1 MEDEAIIALFHA
13 RSEQAI
19 SELIAKHGAAVRGIT
34 ANILRD
40 PLDVEECANDTYWRI
55 WNRIPPEVPKSL
67 RAFACSIARNAA
79 LNRFHSN
86 TAQKRNSFYDV
97 ALDEGS
103 EREPETLH
111 LQAVG
116 AHFLCDRVLFVERA
130 NELRYL
136 ARLST

>member
-67 RAFACSIARNAA
+67 RAFACSIASYRP
-79 LNRFHSN
+79 LPSPG
-86 TAQKRNSFYDV
+86 TGQK
-97 ALDEGS
+97 EGLWNWY
-103 EREPETLH
+103 R
-111 LQAVG
+111 
-116 AHFLCDRVLFVERA
+116 
-130 NELRYL
+130 
-136 ARLST
+136 ST

>member
-67 RAFACSIARNAA
+67 RAFACSIAR
-79 LNRFHSN
+79 
-86 TAQKRNSFYDV
+86 KC
-97 ALDEGS
+97 GS
-103 EREPETLH
+103 EPVSFQYGSEAQQL
-111 LQAVG
+111 L
-116 AHFLCDRVLFVERA
+116 
-130 NELRYL
+130 
-136 ARLST
+136 